1 MSVQIR
7 TNKRPYGVTI
17 GCYSSH
23 DLEQALCYP
32 QQQPATSKPATLQH
46 YDNIVAA
53 FQQPRRR
60 IGIVSGCLCCMQAP
74 KPSPGPHKQR
84 ECLPLLL
91 VLRNRLK

>member
-1 MSVQIR
+1 VQIR
-7 TNKRPYGVTI
+7 AKQPAYGVTI

-46 YDNIVAA
+46 NDNFVAA
-53 FQQPRRR
+53 YNQLRRR
-60 IGIVSGCLCCMQAP
+60 AGNASGCLCCMQAP